1 MELSKPAAEEAT
13 LPNNRWQGLA
23 AERPAMASQP
33 QRHDFKS
40 NELLS
45 ISVEQLSV
53 LCLTF
58 SI

>member
-13 LPNNRWQGLA
+13 NNRWQGLA

-40 NELLS
+40 NELLG
-45 ISVEQLSV
+45 ISLE
-53 LCLTF
+53 
-58 SI
+58 